1 MTLTLEQKSIQL
13 AVGQL
18 LAKQASSAR
27 LRAAMESG
35 DIDRKLWQEIANLG
49 CCSLHLSE
57 AQGGLGM
64 GILELCLVSEQ
75 LGRHL
80 AYFPWFESVVLG
92 TNLLLELGAASEKWI
107 PELAKGSLITCLSMD
122 PIEASPDGIGWSL
135 NGQIEQFQ
143 AAGVADLLLVTA
155 SLPGGEL
162 LLFAIPRNMAGVSI
176 KPLQLHDATRPAA
189 KVAVNA
195 LYIENCIARGK
206 LLEEKLS
213 KVRLIAA
220 TVLAAEQIGVAQQC
234 LDISLAYV
242 KARVQFGQTIA
253 TFQAV
258 KHRCAKMMVSI
269 EVARSAVYAAA
280 INSGLLS
287 VAAASCMATEAAQY
301 CTQEAIQLHGGV
313 GFCWDYDP
321 HFYFKRAQS
330 NSHWLGVSSQWL
342 DEVSAELLKT
352 HHCDSTP
359 LDQFQA
365 EVDLWLK
372 QHLHDDFEVIRGC
385 LGPGDDGF
393 EPDLAKRWEQCLA
406 DGGWVGLGW
415 PDSHGGRDL
424 PLSKQVAFH
433 EAYARAGG
441 PGRIGHI
448 GEFLLAPT
456 LMAYGTVEQQKRF
469 LPGIRAGTVYWA
481 QGYSEPDA
489 GSDLANVKTHAKRDG
504 SDWVIN
510 GQKVWTSWAR
520 ESDWIFVLARTEV
533 GSKRHTGLSLLLVPL
548 RQPGI
553 TIRPIRQMTGSSE
566 FNEIFFD
573 SARTEASL
581 HLGELGQGW
590 KVAMDLLGFERGVST
605 LAQQAQFSHEM
616 QLVLN
621 KARSDGISKESMLA
635 QRIAMSALGLRAL
648 RANALRVLSSDAG
661 SPESFVAKYA
671 WSNWHRDFGRLAA
684 DVLGARANV
693 IDSDPS
699 AQRMRQVWLHS
710 RADTIYAGSNEIQ
723 LNLIAERALGMP
735 RAQEFMG
742 KPKTKTKEAI
752 NLTGSSI
759 AL

>member
-18 LAKQASSAR
+18 LAEQASSAR
-27 LRAAMESG
+27 LRTAMESG
-35 DIDRKLWQEIANLG
+35 DIDHKLWQEIANLG
-49 CCSLHLSE
+49 CCCLHLPE
-57 AQGGLGM
+57 AQGGLAM
-64 GILELCLVSEQ
+64 GTLELCLVAEQ
-75 LGRHL
+75 LGRRL
-80 AYFPWFESVVLG
+80 AYLPWFESVVLG
-92 TNLLLELGAASEKWI
+92 TNLLLELGPVSDQWLPA
-107 PELAKGSLITCLSMD
+107 LAKGSLISTLSMD
-122 PIEASPDGIGWSL
+122 PIQASAVGLGWSL
-135 NGQIEQFQ
+135 NGQIAQFQ

-155 SLPGGEL
+155 SLADGEL
-162 LLFAIPRNMAGVSI
+162 LLFALPRHIEGVSI
-176 KPLQLHDATRPAA
+176 SPLQLHDASRPAA
-189 KVAVNA
+189 RVEMNA
-195 LYIENCIARGK
+195 LYSENCIARGK
-206 LLEEKLS
+206 LLEDKLS
-213 KVRLIAA
+213 KLRLIAA

-234 LDISLAYV
+234 LDISLEYV
-242 KARVQFGQTIA
+242 KGRVQFGQTIA
-253 TFQAV
+253 AFQAV
-258 KHRCAKMMVSI
+258 KHRCATMMVSV

-280 INSGLLS
+280 INPELLP
-287 VAAASCMATEAAQY
+287 VAAARCLANDAAQY
-301 CTQEAIQLHGGV
+301 CAQEAIQLHGGV

-330 NSHWLGVSSQWL
+330 NSHWFGLSSHWL
-342 DEVSAELLKT
+342 DQVSDHLLSDQKT
-352 HHCDSTP
+352 HSPP
-359 LDQFQA
+359 LDHFQA
-365 EVDLWLK
+365 EVDAWLK
-372 QHLHDDFEVIRGC
+372 LNLRDEFEAIRGC

-406 DGGWVGLGW
+406 DGGWVGMGW

-424 PLSKQVAFH
+424 PLSQQVAFH

-456 LMAYGTVEQQKRF
+456 LMAYGTVAQQKRF

-489 GSDLANVKTHAKRDG
+489 GSDLANVKTHARRDG
-504 SDWVIN
+504 NDWVIN

-520 ESDWIFVLARTEV
+520 ESDWIFVLARTEL

-566 FNEIFFD
+566 FNELFFD
-573 SARTEASL
+573 GARTEASL

-605 LAQQAQFSHEM
+605 LAQQAQFNHEM

-621 KARSDGISKESMLA
+621 QARSDDLSKESILV
-635 QRIAMSALGLRAL
+635 QRIALSALGLKAL
-648 RANALRVLSSDAG
+648 RANALRVLSGDAG

-684 DVLGARANV
+684 DVLGPRANV
-693 IDSDPS
+693 IDSDPA
-699 AQRMRQVWLHS
+699 AQRLRQVWLHS

-723 LNLIAERALGMP
+723 LNLISERALGMP
-735 RAQEFMG
+735 RAHEFNG
-742 KPKTKTKEAI
+742 KPKARIKD
-752 NLTGSSI
+752 
-759 AL
+759 